1 MPNALKE
8 AFLFAIQHW
17 GLKNRMKLMD
27 DIQLLEAI
35 ERYLTG
41 EMSANEMADF
51 ESIRKST
58 PEIDQMVVEHE
69 MFLHQMESFAARKNF
84 ANLSQQSFTKLLAA
98 GEWTAVEDQSTT
110 YKVIQLW
117 SKYKKVTAIAA
128 SVGGFIALFTS
139 AIIMYLSPS
148 LNGSQLLQLSK
159 AVEVIKKNQKIQGHI
174 LNEVKTKVP
183 ENAKLI
189 SGGSGF
195 LVDTKGY
202 IVTNAHV
209 LKGNGAIVINSK
221 GQELNA
227 IIIYSDNDA
236 DLALL
241 KIEDKDYRQPKSIPY
256 SIRKKMS
263 DLGEEIYTLGYPRN
277 DNDIVY
283 GKGYLSAQT
292 GYEGDSNSYQIQI
305 SANPGY
311 SGAPIFNDNAEL
323 IGVISTRQKQ
333 TEGVAFAVKSN
344 KIFDIVEAAKE
355 SDNKIAAIKL
365 PKQSTIRKSNR
376 KNQLVNLKNYMY
388 SVRSFN

>member
-1 MPNALKE
+1 
-8 AFLFAIQHW
+8 
-17 GLKNRMKLMD
+17 MD
-27 DIQLLEAI
+27 DIQLQEAI

-41 EMSANEMADF
+41 DMSVQEMAQF
-51 ESIRKST
+51 ESIRKQT

-69 MFLHQMESFAARKNF
+69 MFMHQISLYANRKNF
-84 ANLSQQSFTKLLAA
+84 TTQSAQIFDSLKEA
-98 GEWTAVEDQSTT
+98 GEWNPEEALTT
-110 YKVIQLW
+110 KHKVIQLW
-117 SKYKKVTAIAA
+117 AKYKKVTAIAA

-139 AIIMYLSPS
+139 SLLMYLSPS

-159 AVEVIKKNQKIQGHI
+159 AVEVIKKNQQVQGHL

-195 LVDTKGY
+195 MIDTKGF
-202 IVTNAHV
+202 IITNAHV

-227 IIIYSDNDA
+227 TIIYSDMIS

-241 KIEDKDYRQPKSIPY
+241 KIVDSDFKQPKSIPY
-256 SIRKKMS
+256 TIRQKMS
-263 DLGEEIYTLGYPRN
+263 DLGEEIFTLGFPRN

-292 GYEGDSNSYQIQI
+292 GYDGDSNSYQIQI

-311 SGAPIFNDNAEL
+311 SGAPLFNDNGEL
-323 IGVISTRQKQ
+323 IGIISTRQKQ

-344 KIFDIVEAAKE
+344 KIFDIINEIKE
-355 SDNKIAAIKL
+355 NESTKSVSIKL
-365 PKQSTIRKSNR
+365 PKKRNTGNTNR
-376 KNQLVNLKNYMY
+376 KYLLSNLKNYMY

>member
-1 MPNALKE
+1 
-8 AFLFAIQHW
+8 
-17 GLKNRMKLMD
+17 MD
-27 DIQLLEAI
+27 DIQLLDAI

-41 EMSANEMADF
+41 DMSAKEMADF

-84 ANLSQQSFTKLLAA
+84 TNLSQQSFTKLLDA
-98 GEWTAVEDQSTT
+98 GEWTPVEEQSTT

-183 ENAKLI
+183 ENAKLV

-209 LKGNGAIVINSK
+209 LKGNGAIVINSE

-241 KIEDKDYRQPKSIPY
+241 KIEDKDYKQPKTIPY
-256 SIRKKMS
+256 SIRKKLS

-344 KIFDIVEAAKE
+344 KIFDIIEAAKE

>member
-1 MPNALKE
+1 
-8 AFLFAIQHW
+8 
-17 GLKNRMKLMD
+17 MD
-27 DIQLLEAI
+27 DIQLLDAI

-41 EMSANEMADF
+41 DMSAKEMADF
-51 ESIRKST
+51 ESIRKNT

-69 MFLHQMESFAARKNF
+69 MFLHQMESFTARKNF
-84 ANLSQQSFTKLLAA
+84 TKLSQQSFTKLLAA
-98 GEWTAVEDQSTT
+98 GEWAPIEEQSTT

-128 SVGGFIALFTS
+128 SVGGFIAIFTS

-148 LNGSQLLQLSK
+148 LNGSQLMQLSK
-159 AVEVIKKNQKIQGHI
+159 AVEVITKNQKIQGHI

-183 ENAKLI
+183 ENAKLV

-227 IIIYSDNDA
+227 IIVYSDNDA

-241 KIEDKDYRQPKSIPY
+241 KIQDKDYKQPKAIPY

-263 DLGEEIYTLGYPRN
+263 ELGEEIYTLGYPRN

-323 IGVISTRQKQ
+323 IGVISTRQRQ

-344 KIFDIVEAAKE
+344 KIFDIIEAAKE
-355 SDNKIAAIKL
+355 SDTKIAGIKL

>member
-1 MPNALKE
+1 
-8 AFLFAIQHW
+8 
-17 GLKNRMKLMD
+17 MD

-41 EMSANEMADF
+41 EMSVKEVADF
-51 ESIRKST
+51 ESLRKQT
-58 PEIDQMVVEHE
+58 PEVDQMVVEHE
-69 MFLHQMESFAARKNF
+69 MFLHQIESYAVRKNF
-84 ANLSQQSFTKLLAA
+84 AKLSQQSFTKLFEA
-98 GEWTAVEDQSTT
+98 GSFTPIQNQSTKF
-110 YKVIQLW
+110 KVIQLW

-139 AIIMYLSPS
+139 AMIMYLSPS

-159 AVEVIKKNQKIQGHI
+159 AVEAITKNQKIQGHI

-183 ENAKLI
+183 ENAKLV

-195 LVDTKGY
+195 LIDTKGY

-209 LKGNGAIVINSK
+209 LKGDGAIVINSK

-227 IIIYSDNDA
+227 TIIYSDNEA

-241 KIEDKDYRQPKSIPY
+241 KIEDKDYKQPKYIPY
-256 SIRKKMS
+256 SIRKKIS
-263 DLGEEIYTLGYPRN
+263 NLGEEIYTLGYPRN

-311 SGAPIFNDNAEL
+311 SGAPIFNENAEL

-333 TEGVAFAVKSN
+333 AEGVAFAVKSN
-344 KIFDIVEAAKE
+344 KIFDIIDAANEASAK
-355 SDNKIAAIKL
+355 SITIKL
-365 PKQSTIRKSNR
+365 PRQSAIRKSNR
-376 KNQLVNLKNYMY
+376 KNQLDNLKNYMY

>member
-1 MPNALKE
+1 
-8 AFLFAIQHW
+8 
-17 GLKNRMKLMD
+17 MD

-41 EMSANEMADF
+41 DMSAKEMADF

-69 MFLHQMESFAARKNF
+69 MFLHQMESFTARKNF
-84 ANLSQQSFTKLLAA
+84 TKLSQQSFTKLLAA
-98 GEWTAVEDQSTT
+98 GEWTPVEDQSTT

-148 LNGSQLLQLSK
+148 LNGNQLLQLSK
-159 AVEVIKKNQKIQGHI
+159 AVEVITKNQKIQGHI
-174 LNEVKTKVP
+174 LNEVKTKIP

-227 IIIYSDNDA
+227 TIVYSDNDA

-241 KIEDKDYRQPKSIPY
+241 KIEDKDYKQPKAIPY
-256 SIRKKMS
+256 SIRKKIS

-344 KIFDIVEAAKE
+344 KIFDIIEAAKE
-355 SDNKIAAIKL
+355 ADAKIVAIKL
-365 PKQSTIRKSNR
+365 PKQNAIRKSNR

>member
-1 MPNALKE
+1 
-8 AFLFAIQHW
+8 
-17 GLKNRMKLMD
+17 MD

-41 EMSANEMADF
+41 DMSAKEMADF

-69 MFLHQMESFAARKNF
+69 MFLHQMESFTARKNF
-84 ANLSQQSFTKLLAA
+84 TKLSQQSFTKLLAA
-98 GEWTAVEDQSTT
+98 GEWTPVEDQSTT

-148 LNGSQLLQLSK
+148 LNGNQLLQLSK
-159 AVEVIKKNQKIQGHI
+159 AVEVITKNQKIQGHI
-174 LNEVKTKVP
+174 LNEVKTKIP

-227 IIIYSDNDA
+227 TIVYSDNDA

-241 KIEDKDYRQPKSIPY
+241 KIEDKDYKQPKAIPY
-256 SIRKKMS
+256 SIRKKIS

-344 KIFDIVEAAKE
+344 KIFDIIEAAKE
-355 SDNKIAAIKL
+355 ADAKIVAIKL